1 MADEIAIKRGPGR
14 PPGSLNKGYRPPPP
28 DGPKP
33 VAVLLRWIK
42 FYDDRA
48 IGIMERLQK
57 LVPNR
62 DSEPLGDAPEALAV
76 KDLEAKLKTAV
87 DAATDY
93 AAKAAGYIHPRLK
106 STEHSSKIDFTRL
119 TEDELTIFLPLLRKC
134 LKRACCKLVAR
145 SKLTVVAFE
154 K

>member
-1 MADEIAIKRGPGR
+1 VADEIAIKRGPGR

-93 AAKAAGYIHPRLK
+93 AAKAANYIHPRL
-106 STEHSSKIDFTRL
+106 SSVEHGSRDPI
-119 TEDELTIFLPLLRKC
+119 LRSHFIS
-134 LKRACCKLVAR
+134 AR
-145 SKLTVVAFE
+145 YPN
-154 K
+154 

>member
-1 MADEIAIKRGPGR
+1 VADETPIKRGPGR
-14 PPGSLNKGYRPPPP
+14 PPGLPNRAYRPPSP

-48 IGIMERLQK
+48 VGIMERLRK
-57 LVPNR
+57 LVLNN

-87 DAATDY
+87 DTATDY
-93 AAKAAGYIHPRLK
+93 AAKAANYTHPSL
-106 STEHSSKIDFTRL
+106 SSVEHSSRDPILQSD
-119 TEDELTIFLPLLRKC
+119 
-134 LKRACCKLVAR
+134 LV
-145 SKLTVVAFE
+145 STL
-154 K
+154 